1 LEDGILLEVAFLLEV
16 GVAPAELA
24 SDWASPQP
32 AKTKAAATAIRE
44 KIFFFIEF
52 LSFYSLSN

>member
-1 LEDGILLEVAFLLEV
+1 MLEVAFLLEV

-24 SDWASPQP
+24 SDWVSPQP